1 MANQAYLSVRCR
13 EFPEERIL
21 QYFREFLQTVPFSAS
36 RPGLRDLSIRA
47 VDDSE
52 SPILEQDLRLTPLEA
67 SAIVEIARE
76 QLHSDCSYEVGCFW
90 DLATIDPS
98 SGASTVGPQA
108 LEIICRGE
116 DYEGGLWRERGHLEA
131 QLGFEHL
138 FTGHAGLLGARRAGS
153 RQPESPE
160 EARFLETMAWPENL
174 DRYQAR
180 TRENIRKLLDWV
192 RRIEK
197 AVPVERAWL
206 WSEGEENFEERLEEI
221 VATR

>member
-1 MANQAYLSVRCR
+1 MANQAYLSVRCQ
-13 EFPEERIL
+13 EFPEDRIL
-21 QYFREFLQTVPFSAS
+21 KYFREFLQTVPFSTL
-36 RPGLRDLSIRA
+36 RPGLTHLTVRA

-52 SPILEQDLRLTPLEA
+52 SPILEQDLRLTPLEL
-67 SAIVEIARE
+67 SEIVEIARE
-76 QLHSDCSYEVGCFW
+76 QLHSDCSYELGCFW
-90 DLATIDPS
+90 DLATMDPASGES
-98 SGASTVGPQA
+98 SLGPQA
-108 LEIICRGE
+108 LDIICRGE

-138 FTGHAGLLGARRAGS
+138 FTGHAGLLAARQPTYP
-153 RQPESPE
+153 QPESPE

-174 DRYQAR
+174 DKYQEK

-206 WSEGEENFEERLEEI
+206 WSEGEENFEARLEEI
-221 VATR
+221 VAAH

>member
-1 MANQAYLSVRCR
+1 MANQAYLSVRCEDFAR
-13 EFPEERIL
+13 ERIL
-21 QYFREFLQTVPFSAS
+21 QYFLQFLQTTPFSAS
-36 RPGLRDLSIRA
+36 RPGLTYLTIRA

-52 SPILEQDLRLTPLEA
+52 SPLLEQDLRLAPLEP
-67 SAIVEIARE
+67 SEIVQIAAE

-90 DLATIDPS
+90 DLTTMDPS
-98 SGASTVGPQA
+98 TGEPKTGPQG
-108 LEIICRGE
+108 LEIICRGQ
-116 DYEGGLWRERGHLEA
+116 DYEGGLWQERGHLEA

-138 FTGHAGLLGARRAGS
+138 FTGHAGLLGVGQPTS
-153 RQPESPE
+153 RQPQSPE

-174 DRYQAR
+174 KTYQEK

-206 WSEGEENFEERLEEI
+206 WSEGEENFEARLEEI